1 MTVEKS
7 ARGCLRMRGSRTIWG
22 KVRWFNPTQPKA
34 SGYQLH
40 HRVLMKLC
48 GRLRAVRT
56 DRAVLERLGA
66 IIEMGQRVVKGD
78 YALTRRQHPVGS
90 AYDL

>member
-1 MTVEKS
+1 
-7 ARGCLRMRGSRTIWG
+7 
-22 KVRWFNPTQPKA
+22 
-34 SGYQLH
+34 
-40 HRVLMKLC
+40 MKLC